1 MIHKLLLLLSV
12 VGLSLKA
19 SSAVVETTPG
29 TLCDNVDDMSI
40 TTLTLTGEMD
50 ARDFRFIAD
59 SLRQLTEID
68 LSGVNIVAFS
78 DPRNPVFLTLTDY
91 AAQSVPAMAFF
102 DMQLTQVVLPASL
115 KSIGMGAF
123 AGCDQL
129 ATIELPATI
138 DSIGSYAFNGSGLT
152 SVNVPASVKYVGEGA
167 FSNCQALTMANVEAS
182 VLGANLFK
190 ADEQLATVTLGPQ
203 VTDLGNGAFN
213 GCYALASI
221 VMPEGS
227 ALARVGD
234 EAFIRSGLTTINLEN
249 LNSLSSVG
257 EWAFAQSALE
267 QIALPASLAT
277 IGQGAFYYAPSLVQL
292 NMADAVDEIPAY
304 MLAGTQGL
312 ALDTLPEG
320 VRTIG
325 DYAFYCNNQAARF
338 YLPASVGFIGSYAM
352 AGMTGLE
359 YITSLATEVPALGS
373 NVWEGVDQPAVKLE
387 VASNE
392 VADDYAAAEQWKE
405 FYILRAYLLGDA
417 NNDGTVD
424 VLDVTTIINY
434 ILGKNPDPFVFN
446 AANVNG
452 DAEVDVMD
460 ITLVINY
467 ILTNTTET
475 VLRAKNHAVPVTTD
489 GVEVKPFAVK
499 PGAEVLVEARLNNT
513 QTYTAMQF
521 DLQLPEGLH
530 VVDGSLE
537 TASSAQGH
545 AIVSLP
551 DANDNTLHMMIYSP
565 SNAAIEGTGETLFT
579 FKVRADERLASEST
593 VKTSATLFV
602 TTANEKYLGT
612 DGLTAVSN
620 ATGIEDMTA
629 SNDKVYASGGIL
641 VIESTEGGAAQL
653 VATNGM
659 YTELTVAP
667 GRNEW
672 PVSGGIYIV
681 RLNGK
686 SYKVIVK

>member
-1 MIHKLLLLLSV
+1 M
-12 VGLSLKA
+12 
-19 SSAVVETTPG
+19 ETTPG

-40 TTLTLTGEMD
+40 TSLTLTGEMD

-68 LSGVNIVAFS
+68 MSGVNIVAFS

-91 AAQSVPAMAFF
+91 AAQSIPALAFF
-102 DMQLTQVVLPASL
+102 DMQLTQVVLPPSL

-123 AGCDQL
+123 AGCDHL
-129 ATIELPATI
+129 ATIELPATV
-138 DSIGSYAFNGSGLT
+138 DTIGGYAFNGSGLT
-152 SVNVPASVKYVGEGA
+152 TVNVPASVKYVGEGA
-167 FSNCQALTMANVEAS
+167 FSNCQALTSANVEAS
-182 VLGANLFK
+182 VLGANVFK
-190 ADEQLATVTLGPQ
+190 ADGQLATVTLGPQ

-213 GCYALASI
+213 GCYALTSI

-234 EAFIRSGLTTINLEN
+234 EAFIRSGLTSINLEN

-267 QIALPASLAT
+267 QLTLPASLAT
-277 IGQGAFYYAPSLVQL
+277 IGQGAFFYAPSLVKL
-292 NMADAVDEIPAY
+292 VAEDVSEIPAY

-312 ALDTLPEG
+312 ALDSLPDG
-320 VRTIG
+320 VKTIG
-325 DYAFYCNNQAARF
+325 DYAFYCNNQAAQF
-338 YLPASVGFIGSYAM
+338 YLPASVAYIGSYAM

-359 YITSLATEVPALGS
+359 YITSLATEVPALGD

-392 VADDYAAAEQWKE
+392 VADDYAQANQWKE
-405 FYILRAYLLGDA
+405 FHILRAYLLGDA
-417 NNDGTVD
+417 NDDGTVD

-452 DAEVDVMD
+452 DETVDVMD

-475 VLRAKNHAVPVTTD
+475 VLRAKNLTVPFTTD
-489 GVEVKPFAVK
+489 GIEVKPFAVK

-537 TASSAQGH
+537 AASSAQGH

-551 DANDNTLHMMIYSP
+551 DANDNTLHMVIYSP

-579 FKVRADERLASEST
+579 FKVRADEQLASEST

-620 ATGIEDMTA
+620 ATGIDDMTA
-629 SNDKVYASGGIL
+629 GNDKVYASGSVL

-659 YTELTVAP
+659 YTELAVAP

-672 PVSGGIYIV
+672 PVAGGIYIV

>member
-1 MIHKLLLLLSV
+1 MIHKILMFLSV
-12 VGLSLKA
+12 LGLSVA
-19 SSAVVETTPG
+19 ARATVVETTPG
-29 TLCDNVDDMSI
+29 TLCDNVDSMSI
-40 TTLTLTGEMD
+40 TSLTLTGEMD

-78 DPRNPVFLTLTDY
+78 DPRNPMFLTLTDY
-91 AAQSVPAMAFF
+91 AAQSIPAMAFF
-102 DMQLTQVVLPASL
+102 DMDLTQVVLPPSL

-129 ATIELPATI
+129 ATIELPATLDTI
-138 DSIGSYAFNGSGLT
+138 SGYAFSGSGLT
-152 SVNVPASVKYVGEGA
+152 TINVPASVKYVGEGA
-167 FSNCQALTMANVEAS
+167 FSNCQALTSANVEAS

-227 ALARVGD
+227 VLARVGD
-234 EAFIRSGLTTINLEN
+234 EAFIRSGLTSINLEN

-267 QIALPASLAT
+267 QLTLPASLAT
-277 IGQGAFYYAPSLVQL
+277 IGQGAFFYAPSLVQL
-292 NMADAVDEIPAY
+292 NMADGVNEIPAY
-304 MLAGTQGL
+304 MLAGTQGI
-312 ALDTLPEG
+312 ALDSLPDG
-320 VRTIG
+320 VKTIG
-325 DYAFYCNNQAARF
+325 DYAFYCNNQAATF
-338 YLPASVGFIGSYAM
+338 YLPASVTYIGSRAM

-392 VADDYAAAEQWKE
+392 VADAYANKWQWKE
-405 FYILRAYLLGDA
+405 FHILRAYLLGDA
-417 NNDGTVD
+417 NADGSVD

-434 ILGKNPDPFVFN
+434 ILGKNPDPFVYY
-446 AANVNG
+446 AANVN
-452 DAEVDVMD
+452 DDDVVDVLDVTM
-460 ITLVINY
+460 VINF
-467 ILTNTTET
+467 ILNNINET
-475 VLRAKNHAVPVTTD
+475 VLRAKNQTVPVTTD
-489 GVEVKPFAVK
+489 GVEVKPFVVK

-513 QTYTAMQF
+513 QAYTAMQF

-537 TASSAQGH
+537 AASSAQGH

-551 DANDNTLHMMIYSP
+551 DDNDNTLHMMIYSP

-579 FKVRADERLASEST
+579 FRVRADERLASESA
-593 VKTSATLFV
+593 VKTTATLLV

-612 DGLTAVSN
+612 DGLSAVSN
-620 ATGIEDMTA
+620 ATGIDDMTA
-629 SNDKVYASGGIL
+629 GNDKVFASGGML
-641 VIESTEGGAAQL
+641 VIESAEGGAAQL
-653 VATNGM
+653 VTTNGM
-659 YTELTVAP
+659 YTELNVAP